1 MIIIT
6 DLIMI
11 KITNLIIIISDIIMI
26 IYIVIMINSDLLWE
40 ISIFI

>member
-11 KITNLIIIISDIIMI
+11 KITNLIIIITDIIMI
-26 IYIVIMINSDLLWE
+26 I
-40 ISIFI
+40 